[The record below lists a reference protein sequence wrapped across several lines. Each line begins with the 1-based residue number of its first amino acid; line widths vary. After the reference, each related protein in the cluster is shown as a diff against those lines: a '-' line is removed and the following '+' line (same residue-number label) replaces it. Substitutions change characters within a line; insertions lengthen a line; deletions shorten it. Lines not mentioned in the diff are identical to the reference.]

1 MTNSAIILNSISL
14 EKAQY
19 HLQRFFVHIS
29 TSFYLVS
36 VFCQVSCLIAVVC
49 YHSLTLSR
57 SFSRL
62 LAHSLTLLTH
72 LLTCSLARTLSRSLI
87 RSHYSLL
94 YTLSHSAIQSFAH
107 ISHSFTHSLYSKTS
121 LTHPR
126 TNTPAL
132 THSLTHFFFSGHYGM
147 YPVSGHYW
155 YFVRVICWSTPQHS
169 RQHRPYVSPG
179 NDIV

>member
-14 EKAQY
+14 EKVQC

-29 TSFYLVS
+29 TSFCLVS

-72 LLTCSLARTLSRSLI
+72 LLTCSLARILSRSLI

-94 YTLSHSAIQSFAH
+94 YTLSHSAIQLFAH
-107 ISHSFTHSLYSKTS
+107 ISYSFTHSLYSKNS

-132 THSLTHFFFSGHYGM
+132 THSLTHSLLFFRALWNVSCQRPLPVFCSRYLLVNPSTFSAAQAL
-147 YPVSGHYW
+147 
-155 YFVRVICWSTPQHS
+155 C
-169 RQHRPYVSPG
+169 
-179 NDIV
+179 